1 MAHTR
6 EELARLINL
15 DEPDYPSIVQQL
27 TKDDIPLLTQLAQD
41 PDPGLATKAI
51 SCLGL
56 MNDETAVAG
65 LQAAVAHQNP
75 VYRVAA
81 AFALRH
87 APTSATGIRLLG
99 QLLDDQDVGV
109 RKFAL
114 KSVDLGNISSLKE
127 QVRQVNLR
135 EQNEGLKIMSQS
147 ILQKLR

>member
-1 MAHTR
+1 MPHTR
-6 EELARLINL
+6 EELVRLINL
-15 DEPDYPSIVQQL
+15 DEPDYPSIVRQL

-41 PDPGLATKAI
+41 PNPGLATKAI

-56 MNDETAVAG
+56 MGDEAAVAG
-65 LQAAVAHQNP
+65 LQGAVAHPDP
-75 VYRVAA
+75 VYRIAA
-81 AFALRH
+81 AHALRNVP
-87 APTSATGIRLLG
+87 ASATGVRLLSK
-99 QLLDDQDVGV
+99 LLDDQDVGV

-135 EQNEGLKIMSQS
+135 EQNEGLKTMSQS

>member
-1 MAHTR
+1 MARTR
-6 EELARLINL
+6 EELVRLINL
-15 DEPDYPSIVQQL
+15 DEPDYPAIVRQL

-56 MNDETAVAG
+56 MGEETAVAG
-65 LQAAVAHQNP
+65 LQAAVAHPNP
-75 VYRVAA
+75 VYRIAA
-81 AFALRH
+81 AYALRN
-87 APTSATGIRLLG
+87 APASATGVRLLG
-99 QLLDDQDVGV
+99 RLLDDQDVGV

-114 KSVDLGNISSLKE
+114 KSVDLGNIASLKE

-135 EQNEGLKIMSQS
+135 EQNEGLKTLSQS